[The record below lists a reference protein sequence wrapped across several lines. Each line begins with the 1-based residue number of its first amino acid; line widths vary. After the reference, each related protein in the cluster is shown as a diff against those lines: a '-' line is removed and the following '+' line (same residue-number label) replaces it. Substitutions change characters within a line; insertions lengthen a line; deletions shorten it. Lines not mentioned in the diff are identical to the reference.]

1 MPAQAN
7 EMTAVQDPIRQLYVE
22 AGNSAKRD
30 RRSDVRFSFFHPV
43 TIETHAGQRFSAF
56 SRDIS
61 ATAIGLMH
69 NRELPPGEI
78 DLTIPSRQGYAV
90 KVTTRITRCQSCG
103 AGWYISAGD
112 FLGTPTVEG

>member
-1 MPAQAN
+1 MATQAK
-7 EMTAVQDPIRQLYVE
+7 EIAAPQDPIRQLYVE

-30 RRSDVRFSFFHPV
+30 RRSEVRFSFFHPV
-43 TIETHAGQRFSAF
+43 TIQLSEGHRFAAF

-69 NRELPPGEI
+69 DRELPLGEV
-78 DLTIPSRQGYAV
+78 DLSISSRNGYSV
-90 KVTTRITRCQSCG
+90 KVRARITRCTSCG

-112 FLGTPTVEG
+112 FVGLPAVDA